1 MNGPASLARVRLMQL
16 VSPALPVGAYTY
28 SQGLEWAVESGRIR
42 DEATAGAWI
51 GDLLRHGIG
60 RFEAPLVASLMVYWM
75 TGNATEIAR
84 LNADFL
90 ASRESA
96 ELRAETVQMGFSLN
110 RLLADLRD
118 PALETLRA
126 ELARLPE
133 IAFPT
138 VWSGLAAAW
147 QIDPQTA
154 VGGYLWAWA
163 ENQVMAAL
171 KAVPLG
177 QAAGQRLLAE
187 LGQAVPAIAGKSLT
201 LPEDEWSNLTPAFA
215 LSCAR
220 HETQYSRLFR
230 S

>member
-1 MNGPASLARVRLMQL
+1 MNTSASTALVRLMQL

-42 DEATAGAWI
+42 DEATAGEWI
-51 GDLLRHGIG
+51 GDLMRHGVG
-60 RFEAPLVASLMVYWM
+60 RFEAPLVAALIHHWASGD
-75 TGNATEIAR
+75 TKEIAR

-96 ELRAETVQMGFSLN
+96 EVRAETAQMGFSLN
-110 RLLADLRD
+110 RLLNDLGV
-118 PALETLRA
+118 PVLTTLRA
-126 ELARLPE
+126 QLAQLPE

-147 QIDPQTA
+147 RIDPYDA
-154 VGGYLWAWA
+154 VCGYLWTWA

-177 QAAGQRLLAE
+177 QAAGQRLLAQ
-187 LGQAVPAIAGKSLT
+187 LGDAVPIIAEVALT
-201 LPEDEWSNLTPAFA
+201 RPEEEWSNLTPAFA
-215 LSCAR
+215 LCCTR

>member
-1 MNGPASLARVRLMQL
+1 MNAPAPMALVRLMQL

-42 DEATAGAWI
+42 NETSAGEWI
-51 GDLLRHGIG
+51 GDLMQHCIG
-60 RFEAPLVASLMVYWM
+60 RFEAPLVAALMQHWAS
-75 TGNATEIAR
+75 GNTKEIAR

-96 ELRAETVQMGFSLN
+96 ELRAETAQMGFSLN
-110 RLLADLRD
+110 RLLNDLGV
-118 PALETLRA
+118 PVLTTLRTQ
-126 ELARLPE
+126 LAGLPE

-147 QIDPQTA
+147 RIEPYDA
-154 VGGYLWAWA
+154 VCGYLWAWA

>member
-1 MNGPASLARVRLMQL
+1 VNEASPFALVRLMQL

-42 DEATAGAWI
+42 DEATAGEWI
-51 GDLLRHGIG
+51 NDLMRHGIG
-60 RFEAPLVASLMVYWM
+60 RFEAPLVARLMQHWNQ
-75 TGNATEIAR
+75 TDTTEIVR

-110 RLLADLRD
+110 RLLADLRE
-118 PALETLRA
+118 PALEELRT

-138 VWSGLAAAW
+138 VWSGLAAVW
-147 QIDPQTA
+147 RIDQQSA
-154 VGGYLWAWA
+154 VAGYLWAWA

-177 QAAGQRLLAE
+177 QAAGQRLLAK
-187 LGQAVPAIAGKSLT
+187 LGQTVPAIAESALT
-201 LPEDEWSNLTPAFA
+201 LDEQHWSNFTPAFA
-215 LSCAR
+215 LCCAR

>member
-1 MNGPASLARVRLMQL
+1 MDTLALTRLLQL
-16 VSPALPVGAYTY
+16 ASPALPVGAYTY
-28 SQGLEWAVESGRIR
+28 SQGLEWAVESGRIG
-42 DEATAGAWI
+42 DEASAGQWI
-51 GDLLRHGIG
+51 ADLLQHGIG
-60 RFEAPLVASLMVYWM
+60 RFEAPLLVRLLTAWSIPD
-75 TGNATEIAR
+75 TSEIAR

-96 ELRAETVQMGFSLN
+96 ELRAETLQMGFSLN
-110 RLLADLRD
+110 RLLKNLRD
-118 PALETLRA
+118 PALEGVQATLA
-126 ELARLPE
+126 DQPE

-138 VWSGLAAAW
+138 TWSGIAAAW
-147 QIDPQTA
+147 SIAPAAATA
-154 VGGYLWAWA
+154 AYLWSWA

-187 LGQAVPAIAGKSLT
+187 LGRQIPCTAETAIH
-201 LPEDEWSNLTPAFA
+201 LPEAEWSNFTPAFA
-215 LSCAR
+215 ICSAR